1 MNKGNFKK
9 GHIPFN
15 KGKKMTEYISESSL
29 EKIKQTQ
36 FKPGQTAAEKSNK
49 WKGGIQEMTND
60 VVYLYSGVGQ
70 RIRRPKYVYEFH
82 NGKIPKG
89 WILYHLDQNKH
100 NDNID
105 NLIAIPRAVLIK
117 INAGRLNVN
126 YHEIKKEVEN
136 YLKLQ
141 KPIDKDF

>member
-36 FKPGQTAAEKSNK
+36 FKSGQTAAEKSNK

-60 VVYLYSGVGQ
+60 VVYLYSGVGK

-105 NLIAIPRAVLIK
+105 NLIAIPRAVLMK

-126 YHEIKKEVEN
+126 YHDIKQEVEN
-136 YLKLQ
+136 YLKLR
-141 KPIDKDF
+141 KSINKDF

>member
-36 FKPGQTAAEKSNK
+36 FKPGQTAAEKSNN
-49 WKGGIQEMTND
+49 WKGGVQEMTND

-105 NLIAIPRAVLIK
+105 NLIAIPRAVLMK
-117 INAGRLNVN
+117 INAGRLAAN
-126 YHEIKKEVEN
+126 YHEIKQEVEN

-141 KPIDKDF
+141 KSIGKDF

>member
-29 EKIKQTQ
+29 DKIKQTQ

-49 WKGGIQEMTND
+49 WKGGVQEMTND
-60 VVYLYSGVGQ
+60 VVHLYSGVGQ

-89 WILYHLDQNKH
+89 WILYHLDQNKY

-105 NLIAIPRAVLIK
+105 NLIAIPRAVLMK
-117 INAGRLNVN
+117 INAGRLATN
-126 YHEIKKEVEN
+126 YHEIKQEVEN

-141 KPIDKDF
+141 KSIDKDF

>member
-9 GHIPFN
+9 GNIPFN

-49 WKGGIQEMTND
+49 WKGGVQQMTND
-60 VVYLYSGVGQ
+60 VVYLYSGIGQ
-70 RIRRPKYVYEFH
+70 RIRRPKYIYEFH
-82 NGKIPKG
+82 NGQIPKG
-89 WILYHLDQNKH
+89 WILYHLDQDKH

-105 NLIAIPRAVLIK
+105 NLIAIPRAVLMK
-117 INAGRLNVN
+117 INSGRLAIN
-126 YHEIKKEVEN
+126 YHEIKQEVEN
-136 YLKLQ
+136 YLQLQ
-141 KPIDKDF
+141 KSSAENF

>member
-105 NLIAIPRAVLIK
+105 NLIAIPRAVLMK
-117 INAGRLNVN
+117 INTGRLNLN
-126 YHEIKKEVEN
+126 CHEIKKEVEN

-141 KPIDKDF
+141 KLIDKDF